1 MLIIRI
7 KGNGIGDNM
16 DAKTNFDLSN
26 LSLQELIEIYE
37 TINSFLDFLD
47 ESKIKDG
54 EAKDE

>member
-1 MLIIRI
+1 
-7 KGNGIGDNM
+7 M

-26 LSLQELIEIYE
+26 LSLQELIETYE
-37 TINSFLDFLD
+37 IINSFLDFLD

>member
-16 DAKTNFDLSN
+16 DTKTNFDLSS
-26 LSLQELIEIYE
+26 LSLQELIETYE
-37 TINSFLDFLD
+37 TINSFLDFLE